1 MENSYIKSI
10 MPVQQH
16 GKWVVR
22 VRFQSGEQFFG
33 ADANYTLHQAEVFA
47 DSIRRDIAHHGAQI
61 LDTLK

>member
-10 MPVQQH
+10 VPVQQF

-33 ADANYTLHQAEVFA
+33 ADANYTMHQAEVFA
-47 DSIRRDIAHHGAQI
+47 DSIRRDIVRHGAQI
-61 LDTLK
+61 LDSMS